1 MWWNWFKEGKNQLS
15 LFIPFS
21 RKRFGRQYK
30 QMSAISLREYI
41 FRKLGFHGLLHT
53 LWRELFSV
61 KNYLTD
67 QSILVGRA
75 MDFDLKTYLWNGWR
89 MNRRSQYKQM
99 MMMSGFLT
107 MQNIKENSNVE
118 TFLYHY
124 LLMFTQIQRKFQ
136 IKPDTRHHTQR
147 LKGIWLVFRQQ
158 WMSESVLNWDWH
170 EHNLEGSLNLWCG
183 KFFLLLARSHRGS
196 ASKGSRSL

>member
-1 MWWNWFKEGKNQLS
+1 MARTIFSWK
-15 LFIPFS
+15 LFD
-21 RKRFGRQYK
+21 
-30 QMSAISLREYI
+30 
-41 FRKLGFHGLLHT
+41 
-53 LWRELFSV
+53 W
-61 KNYLTD
+61 
-67 QSILVGRA
+67 SINTWGRA

-136 IKPDTRHHTQR
+136 IKPHTRHHTQR

-170 EHNLEGSLNLWCG
+170 EHNLKGKVWKVLPPAGTISQRFCFEEKSVSLISSRLLPGISFHHFEGH
-183 KFFLLLARSHRGS
+183 LAACR
-196 ASKGSRSL
+196 